1 MRGKGIIL
9 CIFIVILGCFFSP
22 RTVYATEIRDKDEQA
37 ELQKEA
43 EETIWKEFEFSE
55 IEDLLDDYEE
65 GYEILN
71 DDKGPV
77 SWYTDFGLV
86 CDSNRFRR
94 R

>member
-43 EETIWKEFEFSE
+43 EETIWKEFEFS
-55 IEDLLDDYEE
+55 
-65 GYEILN
+65 
-71 DDKGPV
+71 
-77 SWYTDFGLV
+77 
-86 CDSNRFRR
+86 
-94 R
+94 